1 MASVLITGGTG
12 LVGSALSRLLL
23 ANGYDVIILSR
34 NPIETA
40 SRFDVESERRDFRHN
55 GKIFFSK
62 WDIGKK
68 KIDAEAIRA
77 ADHIVHLAGA
87 GVAAQRWSEARK
99 KEIVESRT
107 HSSDLLVQTL
117 RDNRNKVRTVL
128 SASAIGWYGPDKGRA
143 FTEADPS
150 AGDFLGHTCKL
161 WEESIDPMT
170 ALGKRLVKLRS
181 GIVLSTKG
189 GALAEFRKPIRLG
202 VAAVLGDGDQVMSWV
217 HIDDLCQAFLHALEN
232 IQVNGVY
239 NVVAPLPV
247 DNRTLTLSLARH
259 MNGRRFL
266 KVRVPASFLKTA
278 LGEMSTEVLKSARVD
293 GTKLTTTGFHYAFP
307 DIESALT
314 DLVGR

>member
-40 SRFDVESERRDFRHN
+40 ARFDVESERRDFRHN

-68 KIDAEAIRA
+68 KIDPEAIRA
-77 ADHIVHLAGA
+77 ADHIIHLTGA
-87 GVAAQRWSEARK
+87 GVAAQRWTEARK
-99 KEIVESRT
+99 REILDSRT
-107 HSSDLLVQTL
+107 LSSELLVQTL
-117 RDNRNKVRTVL
+117 SENKNKVRTVL
-128 SASAIGWYGPDKGRA
+128 SASAIGWYGPDKGHP
-143 FTEADPS
+143 FTENDPPAD
-150 AGDFLGHTCKL
+150 DFLGRTCKA
-161 WEESIDPMT
+161 WEESIEPMT

-181 GIVLSTKG
+181 GIVLSMKG

-202 VAAVLGDGDQVMSWV
+202 VAAVLGTGDQVMSWV
-217 HIDDLCQAFLHALEN
+217 HVDDLCQAFLHALETP
-232 IQVNGVY
+232 QVSGSY
-239 NVVAPLPV
+239 NVVAPRPV

-259 MNGRRFL
+259 MNGKKFI
-266 KVRVPASFLKTA
+266 KVRVPASVLRTA
-278 LGEMSTEVLKSARVD
+278 LGEMSIEVLKSTRVD
-293 GTKLTTTGFHYAFP
+293 GSKLTTTGFNYAFP